1 MIDIY
6 NLTPHVM
13 KYATS
18 GGIWWIFVFV
28 TDSALF
34 LPFIQPLRDFLRAFV
49 RKQMIK

>member
-6 NLTPHVM
+6 NLAPHVM

-34 LPFIQPLRDFLRAFV
+34 LPRIQPLLDFLRVCA